1 MSTSSKKNRRIA
13 ASIAASRRQKEEEEG
28 KRQQQQQQ
36 QARAAGGKGGQKKG
50 TTAPVPEPVDK
61 PQQQSLRAAAVASSW
76 TGKLPTTLLFVLN
89 LTLFYLIQ
97 THFFL
102 FLKI

>member
-28 KRQQQQQQ
+28 KRQQQQQ
-36 QARAAGGKGGQKKG
+36 ARAAGGKGGQKKG
-50 TTAPVPEPVDK
+50 ATAPVPEPVDK

-89 LTLFYLIQ
+89 LTLFFVQ
-97 THFFL
+97 GFSNSFL
-102 FLKI
+102 FILKI

>member
-28 KRQQQQQQ
+28 KRQQQQQ

-102 FLKI
+102 LLKI